1 MEAEAHALL
10 FGAKLATALNLQ
22 DATLFTDKQVL
33 AFAVLAGS
41 PRTHPGHWSIH
52 LIIAE
57 IQNIIQVKGYTMY
70 KIRRETNKI
79 ADSLAKKARRASIL
93 NSGLFS
99 CQALAHHA
107 TCNIKLVLQNND

>member
-41 PRTHPGHWSIH
+41 PRTHPGHWSIRP
-52 LIIAE
+52 IIAE
-57 IQNIIQVKGYTMY
+57 IHDIIQVKNYTIR
-70 KIRRETNKI
+70 KIHREANKI
-79 ADSLAKKARRASIL
+79 ADRL
-93 NSGLFS
+93 GP
-99 CQALAHHA
+99 C
-107 TCNIKLVLQNND
+107 LVGEIFWKIVP